1 MLQAPTTTSTLSKQ
15 IHNITSPYLPHQSN
29 QMRVAQ
35 LVGEKCLLKCTM
47 NGYTVSVLL
56 DTGAQVSIMDYNWKE
71 IYLPHVKLRP
81 LTEIIDPQEL
91 EVRDVKKDLIP
102 FHGWVEISLNLL
114 GSEDPRLALQV
125 PFLVSRIGLERP
137 ILGFNVVQE
146 IIRAGES
153 RSQALFTLA
162 NLLSTA
168 MEIEDDKANALVN
181 LIQYQETSNEL
192 DLDFQVSINVGPQD
206 IVIHSGCVTHVK
218 CRVPNNF
225 DLTNPMVLFEPVMG
239 CPQFDQLIVGEGL
252 LKIQNPQN
260 PYVQIPIGNQTMHS
274 ITLPRKTTLGSIQA
288 VRKVIETDQ
297 ADFQP
302 LYVEVNSLDSLAGTK
317 DEGRNPSTLW
327 HPPVDLSHL
336 SKEQQEQ
343 VKELLYE
350 ESAAFA
356 RDDDDIGCIPSLQ
369 MAITLKDDI
378 PVQRTYASV
387 PKPLYQEVKEYIQD
401 LLARGWIVKSKS
413 PYSAPVVCVRKKDGS
428 LRLCIDYRSLNKKT
442 VPDRHPLPRIQDIT
456 DTLGGYS
463 WFSILDQGKAYHQ
476 GFMAE
481 GSRHLT
487 AFITPWG
494 LYEWLRIPFGLTNA
508 PAAFQR
514 SMEEM
519 LDSLRDDCCIPYLDD
534 ILCYAK
540 TFEDHLE
547 RLRRVLKALQQHGVK
562 LRPKKC
568 EFFKREVRY
577 VGRLISA
584 EGVRIDPKDLNA
596 ILSLGEKSPSTI
608 GEVRRLLGFL
618 SYYRTYIQ
626 DFSRIAKPIYDL
638 LQVKNNNTDRL
649 MERNNKTKGK
659 GNQLPSKTPVV
670 WTEEHKNTLGTLID
684 ILTHPPVLAYPDFN
698 SPFTLHTDASQ
709 KGLGAVLYQWQNG
722 KLRVIA
728 YGSRTLSPAEKN
740 YNLHS
745 GKLEFL
751 ALKWAIC
758 EKFRDYLFYA
768 PHFTVYTDNNPLTY
782 VMSTA
787 KLNAVGHRWV
797 GELSDFHFDIKYRPG
812 KENIDA
818 DTLSRC
824 PLDIEWYVAS
834 CSGEM
839 SVDAVRA
846 TWEGSQVANK
856 KDVAWIATLITAQN
870 SDINTCLESS
880 HHGLLS
886 TIHHS
891 ELQRAQKED
900 PAIGD
905 IFKLKENNQT
915 LTSEVRRGLQGPAKK
930 LLHEWQ
936 KLHIENGLLY
946 RRTTHQKQLVLPAE
960 FKKKVLKHL
969 HDDMGHVGTE
979 RVIHL
984 ARERFYWPHMKMDIE
999 HYVTRRCS
1007 CIKQKKPVTHERA
1020 PMGSITTTFPLELV
1034 SIDYLHLE
1042 RSKGGFEYILVVVD
1056 HFTRYAQAYATKNKA
1071 GRTAAEKIFND
1082 FIPRFGYPNKLHH
1095 DQGREFENELFKTLN
1110 RLSGVGHSR
1119 TTPYHPQGNPAER
1132 FNRTLLQM
1140 LRTLQEK
1147 EKENWKEHLACVV
1160 HAYNCTRHE
1169 ATGFSPFY
1177 LMFGRSPR
1185 LPVDLLFG
1193 LNSEETDESPTRYAD
1208 KWAARMKEAYRIASG
1223 NSKLS
1228 SEKGKKY
1235 YDRQSRGITL
1245 HPGDRVLVQNM
1256 MRKGGPEKL
1265 KSYWEKQIYIV
1276 KEQLNDSP
1284 VYRVS
1289 PENDTSKIRTL
1300 HRNLLHLVNDLP
1312 VDLPVPSPVLEMPPA
1327 ARKGN
1332 NRKTR
1337 SKTKRDTSSNSD
1349 MTDSEEE
1356 NTYYWIRIPESTP
1369 KRDKNVQ
1376 PMLSKEREPTYQ
1388 GSSERLTLPS
1398 LRGPISG
1405 KRQSKQK
1412 EQSTETQ
1419 KDEENLPAETQ
1430 ADEEYLPV
1438 DEDTIILESIHEN
1451 GGIPVVQTNSHTT
1464 IQNPPSIQPRRST
1477 RHQRP
1482 AQRLTYSHLG
1492 QPSLQTHTAVNTL
1505 GFYGTPAMPASS
1517 YSQYYTSPTPIY
1529 IPSFYITAPFIPY
1542 QTMTPLFA
1550 Y

>member
-1 MLQAPTTTSTLSKQ
+1 MIEVKFPSQYEMLKAPTATSTLSKQ
-15 IHNITSPYLPHQSN
+15 IHNITSPYLPNQSN

-47 NGYTVSVLL
+47 NGYPVSVLL

-71 IYLPHVKLRP
+71 MYLPHTKLRP
-81 LTEIIDPQEL
+81 LTDITDPQEL

-102 FHGWVEISLNLL
+102 FHGWVEITLNLL
-114 GSEDPRLALQV
+114 GNEDPRLAIHV

-146 IIRAGES
+146 IIRGGEN
-153 RSQALFTLA
+153 RTQALFNLA

-168 MEIEDDKANALVN
+168 MEIEEDKANALVN

-192 DLDFQVSINVGPQD
+192 ELDIQVSINVGPQD
-206 IVIHSGCVTHVK
+206 VVIHSGCVTHVK

-225 DLTNPMVLFEPVMG
+225 DVTNPMVLFEPVME
-239 CPQFDQLIVGEGL
+239 CPHLDQLIVGEGL
-252 LKIQNPQN
+252 LTIQNPQN
-260 PYVQIPIGNQTMHS
+260 PYVQIPVCNQTMHS
-274 ITLPRKTTLGSIQA
+274 ITLPRKTTLGSIQT
-288 VRKVIETDQ
+288 VKKVIETDQ
-297 ADFQP
+297 ADFQT
-302 LYVEVNSLDSLAGTK
+302 LSVEVNCMDSLAGTK
-317 DEGRNPSTLW
+317 NEGRNSTTLW
-327 HPPVDLSHL
+327 HPPVDYSHL

-369 MAITLKDDI
+369 MTITLKDDI

-428 LRLCIDYRSLNKKT
+428 LRLCIDYRLLNKKT

-481 GSRHLT
+481 GSRHMS

-494 LYEWLRIPFGLTNA
+494 LYEWVRIPFGMTNA

-547 RLRRVLKALQQHGVK
+547 GLRRVLKALQQHGVK

-577 VGRLISA
+577 VGRLVSG
-584 EGVRIDPKDLNA
+584 EGVRVDPKDLNA
-596 ILSLGEKSPSTI
+596 ILSLKEKSPSTI

-638 LQVKNNNTDRL
+638 LQVKNNAHVV
-649 MERNNKTKGK
+649 MKKINKTEGK
-659 GNQLPSKTPVV
+659 SNQLPSKTPVV
-670 WTEEHKNTLGTLID
+670 WTEKHKNTLGTLID

-698 SPFTLHTDASQ
+698 SPFTLHTDASE

-722 KLRVIA
+722 KLKVIA
-728 YGSRTLSPAEKN
+728 YGSRTLTPAEKN

-824 PLDIEWYVAS
+824 PLDIEQYVSS

-839 SVDAVRA
+839 SVEAVCA
-846 TWEGSQVANK
+846 TWEGSQVAK
-856 KDVAWIATLITAQN
+856 KRDVAWIATLITAQD
-870 SDINTCLESS
+870 SDITNTCPELS
-880 HHGLLS
+880 HHGVLS

-900 PAIGD
+900 PAIRE
-905 IFKLKENNQT
+905 IIKLKENNQT
-915 LTSEVRRGLQGPAKK
+915 LTREVRRGLHGPAKK
-930 LLHEWQ
+930 LLHEWK
-936 KLHIENGLLY
+936 KLHIDNGLLY
-946 RRTTHQKQLVLPAE
+946 RKTTHQKQLVLPAE

-984 ARERFYWPHMKMDIE
+984 ARERFYWPHMKDDIE
-999 HYVTRRCS
+999 NYVTRRCS
-1007 CIKQKKPVTHERA
+1007 CIKQKKPVTRERA

-1042 RSKGGFEYILVVVD
+1042 KSKGGFEYILVVID
-1056 HFTRYAQAYATKNKA
+1056 HFTRYAQAYATKNKS

-1095 DQGREFENELFKTLN
+1095 DQGREFENELFKTLS

-1147 EKENWKEHLACVV
+1147 EKENWKEHLARVV

-1193 LNSEETDESPTRYAD
+1193 LNLEETDESPTRYAD
-1208 KWAARMKEAYRIASG
+1208 RWAARMKEAYRIASE
-1223 NSKLS
+1223 NSRLS

-1235 YDRQSRGITL
+1235 YDRRLKGITL

-1265 KSYWEKQIYIV
+1265 KSYWEKQIYII

-1289 PENDTSKIRTL
+1289 PENNPSKIRTL

-1312 VDLPVPSPVLEMPPA
+1312 VDLPDLSPVSAMPPA
-1327 ARKGN
+1327 AEKGKN
-1332 NRKTR
+1332 RMMRKTR
-1337 SKTKRDTSSNSD
+1337 SKTKRDTSLNSD
-1349 MTDSEEE
+1349 TTGSEDE
-1356 NTYYWIRIPESTP
+1356 NKYYWIRMPENTP
-1369 KRDKNVQ
+1369 KTAQNLQ
-1376 PMLSKEREPTYQ
+1376 PMWSKETREQ
-1388 GSSERLTLPS
+1388 EELTLPN
-1398 LRGPISG
+1398 LGPVRG
-1405 KRQSKQK
+1405 KRESKQK
-1412 EQSTETQ
+1412 EQPTETQ
-1419 KDEENLPAETQ
+1419 E
-1430 ADEEYLPV
+1430 DEEYLPENEESFV
-1438 DEDTIILESIHEN
+1438 PESIHEDR
-1451 GGIPVVQTNSHTT
+1451 GIPLVLTNPHTT
-1464 IQNPPSIQPRRST
+1464 RQNPPSIEPKRST
-1477 RHQRP
+1477 RHRRP
-1482 AQRLTYSHLG
+1482 AERLTYSHLG
-1492 QPSLQTHTAVNTL
+1492 QPSLQTHTSVNTL
-1505 GFYGTPAMPASS
+1505 EFNGTQAIPASS
-1517 YSQYYTSPTPIY
+1517 YSQYYTYPTPTY
-1529 IPSFYITAPFIPY
+1529 IPVFFIPY
-1542 QTMTPLFA
+1542 QTLTPINYPIFI